1 MRNAVIL
8 VGLIATSPIALGD
21 DVPAADK
28 VARRVA
34 EVNPDPD
41 IQNEARWTLAIRQME
56 SAGLAAMITT
66 ASPEARQRL
75 IENWGRD
82 RVTDL
87 ERTTPSV
94 RAVEIDRLLLQL
106 ADRAGDRA
114 LPRTAFEFMAIFT
127 WLSSNHSGKAYHKN
141 VERLLRRVSE
151 TNPDRQARAVASFTL
166 AKYEKGLAQEVAALK
181 LAPREVFGYWVV
193 RLGEE
198 RAGQLRG
205 LDPSTVNADAER
217 LLRCVVLDYADVRD
231 PISLQPLGRQAEM
244 ILRELRGPAVGR
256 VAPEIVGDDVDGM
269 PMKLSDFRG
278 KVVLLNFGCHETC
291 GPCRAMYP
299 YEKTL
304 SKRLADEPFALLG
317 FDVDANP
324 KTLSE
329 AMRAEGITWRSWCEN
344 GNGPI
349 AGLWVSEGIPLLYLI
364 DHEGVIRAR
373 YVFFPGKNV
382 LDNAIDMLLKR
393 RPGKDVGK

>member
-8 VGLIATSPIALGD
+8 VGLIATTPIAWGD

-28 VARRVA
+28 VARRIA
-34 EVNPDPD
+34 QVNPDPG

-56 SAGLAAMITT
+56 SARLAAMITT
-66 ASPEARQRL
+66 ATPEARQRL
-75 IENWGRD
+75 IEDWGRD
-82 RVTDL
+82 RVTHL
-87 ERTTPSV
+87 ERTAPSV
-94 RAVEIDRLLLQL
+94 RVVEIDRLLLEL
-106 ADRAGDRA
+106 ADHAGDRA
-114 LPRTAFEFMAIFT
+114 LPRTAFELMAIFT
-127 WLSSNHSGKAYHKN
+127 SLSSNSSGKAYHTN
-141 VERLLRRVSE
+141 VEPLLRRVSE
-151 TNPDRQARAVASFTL
+151 MNPDRQARAVASFSL

-181 LAPREVFGYWVV
+181 LAPREVFDYWVV

-198 RAGQLRG
+198 RAGQLGG
-205 LDPSTVNADAER
+205 LDPSTLNADAER
-217 LLRCVVLDYADVRD
+217 LLKRVVLDYADVRD
-231 PISLQPLGRQAEM
+231 PISLRPLDRQAEL
-244 ILRELRGPAVGR
+244 ILQELRGPAVGR
-256 VAPEIVGDDVDGM
+256 AAPEIMGDDVDGK

-291 GPCRAMYP
+291 GPCRALYP

-329 AMRAEGITWRSWCEN
+329 AMRAEGITWRSWYEN
-344 GNGPI
+344 GKGPI

-364 DHEGVIRAR
+364 DHEGVIHAR

-382 LDNAIDMLLKR
+382 LDNAIEMLLKR
-393 RPGKDVGK
+393 RRGTDVQK